1 MDTRKLTSLILSW
14 SFVVLTIT
22 SIVLYIT
29 PSGRV
34 AFWASWSLWG
44 LGKEEWGAL
53 HTNIGYLFLAVSGI
67 HIVLNW
73 KLIVKYLNK
82 KTREAFAINSN
93 TVASVVIVLVFSVF
107 TMAEIPPLSYIQS
120 LGEGIKEL
128 SEIKYGS
135 PPYGHAEMSS
145 LELYCTRTETDVEE
159 AKRLLTEA
167 GIAFT
172 GPEQSIGDIAA
183 TNSLTPQDIAKIITP
198 NMVTVENLGGFGT
211 GKRMGQMTLPQIS
224 EATGVPVSELQ
235 NKLTEAGFN
244 ADLSKTLKEIAAAKG
259 SHPSQLVSM
268 LGLEE

>member
-1 MDTRKLTSLILSW
+1 MDTRKLTSLILAW
-14 SFVVLTIT
+14 SFVVLAIT

-53 HTNIGYLFLAVSGI
+53 HTNIGYLFLAASGI

-73 KLIVKYLNK
+73 KLILNYMK
-82 KTREAFAINSN
+82 KKAREALAVNSN
-93 TVASVVIVLVFSVF
+93 TVTSVVVVLVFSVF
-107 TMAEIPPLSYIQS
+107 TMAEIPPLSYIQT

-145 LELYCTRTETDVEE
+145 LELYCSRTETDVEQ
-159 AKRLLTEA
+159 AKQLLVDA
-167 GIAFT
+167 GITFT
-172 GPEQSIGDIAA
+172 GKDQSIGDIATA
-183 TNSLTPQDIAKIITP
+183 NNVTPQDIAKIITP
-198 NMVTVENLGGFGT
+198 NKTVVSSLGGFGT
-211 GKRMGQMTLPQIS
+211 GKRMGQMTLAEIS
-224 EATGVPVSELQ
+224 TTTGLPLAELQ
-235 NKLTEAGFN
+235 NKLEQAGFGTN
-244 ADLSKTLKEIAAAKG
+244 PEKTLKEIAGAKG
-259 SHPSQLVSM
+259 THPSQLVSM